1 MMSKLEIILM
11 LEQFEQL
18 PNENLLYNDEML
30 FAIDLYRVPLTDY
43 PRFLHAFLNSVL

>member
-1 MMSKLEIILM
+1 MMSKSKTILLLEH
-11 LEQFEQL
+11 FEDR
-18 PNENLLYNDEML
+18 PNENLLYNDEII